1 MNAIPPRPVTGAEL
15 RAMRK
20 AAGYSQRKLAA
31 AIDVAYESINRWEN
45 DKKRPSRMAVL
56 AITLV
61 CKEKNPPRRDRGG
74 LKSREENARGR

>member
-1 MNAIPPRPVTGAEL
+1 MNAIPPRLPTGAEL
-15 RAMRK
+15 RAIRK

-56 AITLV
+56 AIMLV
-61 CKEKNPPRRDRGG
+61 CKEKTR
-74 LKSREENARGR
+74 LEETEAG